1 MAYTKKESPGIMLY
15 WSAFDALEEMVD
27 GEAKQMLRAMRMYA
41 QYGEMPD
48 FNGNPS
54 MKMAWCFMKDQIDRD
69 KGRYDQIREKNAAN
83 GQKGGTRSGEI
94 RRSKAPKPGDESASR
109 WGLG

>member
-1 MAYTKKESPGIMLY
+1 MAYTKKENPGIMLY

-41 QYGEMPD
+41 QYGETPD
-48 FNGNPS
+48 FSGSPS
-54 MKMAWCFMKDQIDRD
+54 MKMAWCFMKDHIDRD
-69 KGRYDQIREKNAAN
+69 RERYEEIRQQRSESGK
-83 GQKGGTRSGEI
+83 KGGVNSGKA
-94 RRSKAPKPGDESASR
+94 RKSKAESAKQ